1 MITVFF
7 FFYYTTEDMMK
18 DTDDQLDQEIQR
30 GMSERASVLH
40 LGQTTLLA
48 HGYIHQ
54 PGSALVPIL

>member
-1 MITVFF
+1 
-7 FFYYTTEDMMK
+7 MMK

-54 PGSALVPIL
+54 PGNALVPIL